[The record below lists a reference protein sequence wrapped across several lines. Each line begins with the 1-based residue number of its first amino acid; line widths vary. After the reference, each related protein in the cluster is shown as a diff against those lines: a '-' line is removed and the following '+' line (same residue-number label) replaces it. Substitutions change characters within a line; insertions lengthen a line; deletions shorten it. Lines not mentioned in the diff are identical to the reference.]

1 MARRYAAIGGDTNTA
16 ATSMWGITSAATVRP
31 AIYDIAIGSVAT
43 PADNAWHFRMGRFT
57 AAGTATAFTPIALD
71 PADPASLSASA
82 FNHTVEPTYTANA
95 FLLDISGNQRA
106 AVRWIA
112 APGGELKMP
121 ATAAN
126 GIGCL
131 SVAVG
136 GSAVAM
142 TFTVH
147 FEE

>member
-1 MARRYAAIGGDTNTA
+1 MARRYNVFAGDTNTA
-16 ATSMWGITSAATVRP
+16 ATTMWGVTSAATVRP
-31 AIYDIAIGSVAT
+31 SIYDIIIGSVAT
-43 PADNAWHFRMGRFT
+43 PADNSFHYRMGRYT
-57 AAGTATAFTPIALD
+57 AAGTSTAFTPVSLD
-71 PADPASLSASA
+71 PADPASLASA
-82 FNHTVEPTYTANA
+82 GVNHSAEPTYTANA
-95 FLLDISGNQRA
+95 YLLDIAGNQRA
-106 AVRWIA
+106 CVRWIA

-142 TFTVH
+142 TFTIH

>member
-1 MARRYAAIGGDTNTA
+1 MARNYAAVGSATNTA
-16 ATSMWGITSAATVRP
+16 SVTSWVITSAATIRP
-31 AIYDIAIGSVAT
+31 AIYDWAIGSVAT
-43 PADNAWHFRMGRFT
+43 AADNAWNFRLGRFT
-57 AAGTATAFTPIALD
+57 AAGTTTSFTPIALD
-71 PADPASLSASA
+71 PADPASLAASGFVA
-82 FNHTVEPTYTANA
+82 TVEPTFTANA
-95 FLLDISGNQRA
+95 YLLSLSGNQRA

-142 TFTVH
+142 THTVH
-147 FEE
+147 FSE

>member
-1 MARRYAAIGGDTNTA
+1 
-16 ATSMWGITSAATVRP
+16 MWGITSAATVRP
-31 AIYDIAIGSVAT
+31 AIYDLAIGSAAT
-43 PADNAWHFRMGRFT
+43 PADNAWHFRLGRYT
-57 AAGTATAFTPIALD
+57 TAGTSTAFTPIALD
-71 PADPASLSASA
+71 PADPASLAASG
-82 FNHTVEPTYTANA
+82 FNHSVEPGYTGSAY
-95 FLLDISGNQRA
+95 LLDLSGNQRA

-131 SVAVG
+131 SQTVG

-142 TFTVH
+142 VFTVH